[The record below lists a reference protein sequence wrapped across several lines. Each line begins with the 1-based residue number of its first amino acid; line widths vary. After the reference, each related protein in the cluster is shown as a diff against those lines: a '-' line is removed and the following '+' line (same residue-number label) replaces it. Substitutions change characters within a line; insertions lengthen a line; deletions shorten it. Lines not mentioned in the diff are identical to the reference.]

1 MTTRI
6 AFLFLILLSFVAC
19 QPSVSNSE
27 SAQETDSPEP
37 KDPAPKAV
45 VTDEMI
51 EAEREAQLAVR
62 MAEEELD
69 YFARERFG
77 AGQFPPGEWREQDG
91 VRTCV
96 GFLTRNAIQTFVQP
110 RYQQTGFLLS
120 STIRPTTFSRFQRP
134 ASEICEGA
142 N

>member
-6 AFLFLILLSFVAC
+6 AFLFLILLSFAAC

-27 SAQETDSPEP
+27 SAQETDSLEP

-51 EAEREAQLAVR
+51 EAEREAQLAIR

-69 YFARERFG
+69 FFARERLG
-77 AGQFPPGEWREQDG
+77 ANQFPPGEWLDQDG
-91 VRTCV
+91 VRTCI
-96 GFLTRNAIQTFVQP
+96 GFLTRNADQDFCAAEIPADWVPFEFNNQTYYFQP
-110 RYQQTGFLLS
+110 LS
-120 STIRPTTFSRFQRP
+120 ES
-134 ASEICEGA
+134 SE
-142 N
+142 